1 LTTGRRFRISVLS
14 RPGAPRIQKADCTH
28 DRSPLSKRIAAGAC
42 LTGQIVI
49 AGGGAIGSA
58 CAYFLASCPDFSG
71 DVLVVEPD
79 PTYREAASTRSASS
93 IRQQFSTPINIDI
106 SRFGMEFL
114 REAPRRLG
122 DAQLDL
128 GLIESS
134 YLYLATS
141 QGRETLE
148 ERAAIQRAH
157 AVEVR
162 VRDRA
167 GLAARYPWLRTDDL
181 AAGCDTL
188 HGEGWFDGHS
198 LLMALRRAAERRGVR
213 YLRDRAIAFERSPEG
228 RIAAVLL
235 EERGRIGCDCAVNAT
250 GTRSRALA
258 ATAGVD
264 LPVVAR
270 KRNVFVFTC
279 PVAIADCPLVID
291 PSGLWFRPDG
301 NRFLCGPP
309 EDPDPDVSPQDF
321 EVDIAAFEQRA
332 WPLLAQRVPAFEAV
346 RMTSAWA
353 GHYDYNTFDQNAFIG
368 PAAGIGNLLLA
379 SGFSGHGIQ
388 QSPAIGR
395 GLAEHICYGEYR
407 TIDLSPLSYARYV
420 ANAPLRELNII

>member
-1 LTTGRRFRISVLS
+1 LTRKV
-14 RPGAPRIQKADCTH
+14 
-28 DRSPLSKRIAAGAC
+28 
-42 LTGQIVI
+42 VI

-71 DVLVVEPD
+71 EILVVEPD

-93 IRQQFSTPINIDI
+93 IRQQFSTPLNIDI

-114 REAPRRLG
+114 RDAPGRLA
-122 DAQLDL
+122 DPEIEL
-128 GLIESS
+128 GLVESS
-134 YLYLATS
+134 YLYLATP

-148 ERAAIQRAH
+148 QRAAIQREH
-157 AVEVR
+157 AVPVQSW
-162 VRDRA
+162 DRE
-167 GLAARYPWLRTDDL
+167 GLAARYPWLNTDDL
-181 AAGCDTL
+181 AAGCDTR
-188 HGEGWFDGHS
+188 HGEGWFDGHM
-198 LLMALRRAAERRGVR
+198 LLAALRRAAVRHGAR
-213 YLRDRAIAFERSPEG
+213 YLRDRVIGFGRSASG
-228 RIAAVLL
+228 RIETVLL
-235 EERGRIGCDCAVNAT
+235 EERGRIDCDCAVNAA
-250 GTRSRALA
+250 GTRSGALA
-258 ATAGVD
+258 ATVELE

-270 KRNVFVFTC
+270 KRSVFVFTC
-279 PVAIADCPLVID
+279 PVPLPHCPLVID
-291 PSGLWFRPDG
+291 PSGLWFRPEG

-309 EDPDPDVSPQDF
+309 ENPDPEVSPQDF
-321 EVDIAAFEQRA
+321 EVDIAAFETRA
-332 WPLLAQRVPAFEAV
+332 WPLLAHRVPAFEAV

-368 PAAGIGNLLLA
+368 PAPGIGNLLLA

-407 TIDLSPLSYARYV
+407 TLDLSPLSYARYL

>member
-1 LTTGRRFRISVLS
+1 VLS
-14 RPGAPRIQKADCTH
+14 NFGTIPAMGAR
-28 DRSPLSKRIAAGAC
+28 
-42 LTGQIVI
+42 LTGKVVI

-58 CAYFLASCPDFSG
+58 CAYFLTSCPDFSG
-71 DVLVVEPD
+71 EVLVIEPD

-93 IRQQFSTPINIDI
+93 IRQQFSTPLNIDI

-114 REAPRRLG
+114 RDAPRRLE
-122 DAQLDL
+122 DARLDL
-128 GLIESS
+128 GLLESS
-134 YLYLATS
+134 YLFLATS
-141 QGRETLE
+141 QGRDTL
-148 ERAAIQRAH
+148 AQRATLQREH

-162 VRDRA
+162 LWDRA
-167 GLAARYPWLRTDDL
+167 ELATRYPWLHTEDL

-188 HGEGWFDGHS
+188 RGEGWFDGHA
-198 LLMALRRAAERRGVR
+198 LLAALRRAGEQGGAR
-213 YLRDRAIAFERSPEG
+213 YLRDSVIGFERSAEG
-228 RIAAVLL
+228 RVAGVLL
-235 EERGRIGCDCAVNAT
+235 EQRGRIDCDYAINAA
-250 GTRSRALA
+250 GTRSAALA
-258 ATAGVD
+258 ATAGIR

-279 PVAIADCPLVID
+279 PVAIPHCPLVID
-291 PSGLWFRPDG
+291 PSGLWFRPEG

-309 EDPDPDVSPQDF
+309 QDPDPDVSPQDF
-321 EVDIAAFEQRA
+321 EVDLAAFETRA
-332 WPLLAQRVPAFEAV
+332 WPLLAHRVPAFEAV

-368 PAAGIGNLLLA
+368 PAPGVGNLLLA

-407 TIDLSPLSYARYV
+407 TIDLSPLSYARYL

>member
-1 LTTGRRFRISVLS
+1 MTRKV
-14 RPGAPRIQKADCTH
+14 
-28 DRSPLSKRIAAGAC
+28 
-42 LTGQIVI
+42 VI

-71 DVLVVEPD
+71 EILVVEPD

-93 IRQQFSTPINIDI
+93 IRQQFSTPLNIDI

-114 REAPRRLG
+114 RDAPGRLA
-122 DAQLDL
+122 DPEIEL
-128 GLIESS
+128 GLVESS
-134 YLYLATS
+134 YLYLATP

-148 ERAAIQRAH
+148 QRAAIQREH
-157 AVEVR
+157 AVPVQSW
-162 VRDRA
+162 DRE
-167 GLAARYPWLRTDDL
+167 GLAARYPWLNTDDL
-181 AAGCDTL
+181 AAGCDTR
-188 HGEGWFDGHS
+188 HGEGWFDGHM
-198 LLMALRRAAERRGVR
+198 LLAALRRAAVRHGAR
-213 YLRDRAIAFERSPEG
+213 YLRDRVIGFGRSASG
-228 RIAAVLL
+228 RIETVLL
-235 EERGRIGCDCAVNAT
+235 EERGRIDCDCAVNAA
-250 GTRSRALA
+250 GTRSGALA
-258 ATAGVD
+258 ATVELE

-270 KRNVFVFTC
+270 KRSVFVFTC
-279 PVAIADCPLVID
+279 PVPLPHCPLVID
-291 PSGLWFRPDG
+291 PSGLWFRPEG

-309 EDPDPDVSPQDF
+309 ENPDPEVSPQDF
-321 EVDIAAFEQRA
+321 EVDIAAFETRA
-332 WPLLAQRVPAFEAV
+332 WPLLAHRVPAFEAV

-368 PAAGIGNLLLA
+368 PAPGIGNLLLA

-407 TIDLSPLSYARYV
+407 TLDLSPLSYARYL